1 MHAVDYPIN
10 SIMDHDGKLGG
21 GGVGGRT
28 YILRLTTILISCF
41 VLIYAALVL
50 LKIACLITLHD
61 CNLCT
66 VG

>member
-10 SIMDHDGKLGG
+10 SIMDHDGRLGG
-21 GGVGGRT
+21 GGRT
-28 YILRLTTILISCF
+28 YILRLTTILISYF

-50 LKIACLITLHD
+50 LKLVCWITLHD